1 MADDAIRLKVD
12 RSLYSQTLSSLETQL
27 GKLKSHEQSLQYQ
40 INRLNS
46 GNVFAGSDVKVAIK
60 KAEEALQ
67 AVRDGISRVTGY
79 KEAIQH
85 QLEGVESAKETLNS
99 DMASIDIPNMFE

>member
-12 RSLYSQTLSSLETQL
+12 RSLYYQTLSSLDTQL
-27 GKLKSHEQSLQYQ
+27 GNLKSHEENLQNQ

-46 GNVFAGSDVKVAIK
+46 GNVFAGSDVKAAIK
-60 KAEEALQ
+60 KAEESLE

-79 KEAIQH
+79 RVAIQQ
-85 QLEGVESAKETLNS
+85 QLEGVESAKETLAS
-99 DMASIDIPNMFE
+99 DMSSIDIPKMFD

>member
-1 MADDAIRLKVD
+1 MADDAVRLKVD
-12 RSLYSQTLSSLETQL
+12 RSLYEQTLNSLETQL
-27 GKLKSHEQSLQYQ
+27 GTLKSHEGNLQDQ

-46 GNVFAGSDVKVAIK
+46 GNVFAGSDVKEALK
-60 KAEEALQ
+60 KAEESLE

-79 KEAIQH
+79 KVAIQQ
-85 QLEGVESAKETLNS
+85 QLESTVKAKETLAS

>member
-12 RSLYSQTLSSLETQL
+12 RSLYTQTLSSLETQL
-27 GKLKSHEQSLQYQ
+27 GNLKSHEENLQRQ
-40 INRLNS
+40 IDRLNS
-46 GNVFAGSDVKVAIK
+46 GNVFAGSDVKAAIK

-79 KEAIQH
+79 KMAIQQ
-85 QLEGVESAKETLNS
+85 QLGGVESAKETLAS
-99 DMASIDIPNMFE
+99 DMSSIDIPNMFE